1 LAYFSSAEF
10 SIVAL
15 VGLLKVLL
23 GLIKRTSY
31 SSSSIFV
38 SSIGKVTMLIITV
51 CVVVVVGE
59 LGPSWGSL
67 RHETLML

>member
-1 LAYFSSAEF
+1 MAYFSSAEF